1 MDQDEAFMTFT
12 QLLTAVRGGT
22 NEVVIPSLWAQGRAS
37 FGGLVAALVYQ
48 AMRNKVAQGRQVRSL
63 AITFVGPVA
72 PDVPVSFEVEVLRE
86 GKAVSQVMGRAVQN
100 GQVMTLIQG
109 SFGAA
114 RESIISVG
122 ALPAPQIAAPEACTE
137 LPYIEG
143 VTPEF
148 IRFLAMRWGI
158 GGMPYTR
165 NEDREMGGWVR
176 LRGED
181 QVCSIDEAHILALVD
196 AWPPA
201 LLPRLSTPA
210 PGSSLTWTIE
220 FMQPVA
226 ELTTLD
232 WCLYRAQ
239 IEYARDGYGHVA
251 AAMWTPSGELMAISR
266 QTVAVFA

>member
-1 MDQDEAFMTFT
+1 MTFT
-12 QLLTAVRGGT
+12 ELLAAVRNGADT
-22 NEVVIPSLWAQGRAS
+22 VVIPSLWAQGRAS
-37 FGGLVAALVYQ
+37 FGGLAGALVYQ
-48 AMRNKVAQGRQVRSL
+48 AMRNQVAPGRAVRSL
-63 AITFVGPVA
+63 AITFVGPIT

-100 GQVMTLIQG
+100 GQVMTLMQG

-114 RESIISVG
+114 RESIISVD
-122 ALPAPQIAAPEACTE
+122 ALPAPQIKAPEECQE
-137 LPYIEG
+137 LPYIAG

-158 GGMPYTR
+158 GGMPYTG
-165 NEDREMGGWVR
+165 NQDREMGGWVQ
-176 LRGED
+176 LRGET
-181 QVCSIDEAHILALVD
+181 QVSVIDEAHILALVD

-201 LLPRLSTPA
+201 LLPQLSSPA

-220 FMQPVA
+220 FVQPVA
-226 ELTTLD
+226 ELTTDD

-251 AAMWTPSGELMAISR
+251 AQLWTSTGQLIAISR